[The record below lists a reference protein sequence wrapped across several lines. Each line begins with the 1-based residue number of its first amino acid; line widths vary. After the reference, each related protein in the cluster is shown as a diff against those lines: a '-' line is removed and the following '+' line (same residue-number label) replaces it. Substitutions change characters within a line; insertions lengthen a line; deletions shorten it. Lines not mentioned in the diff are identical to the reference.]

1 MSNAAKFA
9 PSGTAV
15 EVAITRD
22 GDKFVHFSV
31 TDHGAGIPSEKMN
44 RLFRRFQQLD
54 ASTTRRTAG
63 TGLGLAIT
71 KALVEEHGGRI
82 DVTSAE
88 GKGSTFSFT
97 APVADPTPSV
107 QP

>member
-1 MSNAAKFA
+1 L
-9 PSGTAV
+9 
-15 EVAITRD
+15 
-22 GDKFVHFSV
+22 
-31 TDHGAGIPSEKMN
+31 GIARGEN
-44 RLFRRFQQLD
+44 RLFQRFQQLD
-54 ASTTRRTAG
+54 ASTTRRIPG
-63 TGLGLAIT
+63 TGLGLVIT

-97 APVADPTPSV
+97 APVTDPVTSV